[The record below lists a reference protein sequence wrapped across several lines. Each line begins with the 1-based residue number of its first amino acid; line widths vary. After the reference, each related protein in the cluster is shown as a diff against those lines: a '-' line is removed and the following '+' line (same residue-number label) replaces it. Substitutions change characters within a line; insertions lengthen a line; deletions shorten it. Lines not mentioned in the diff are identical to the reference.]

1 MSCNPRIGRDTSY
14 ILVSH
19 KDGSFFFRYVMFLTP
34 ELLPYMMQ
42 TIHTESIKKEE
53 RELLFS
59 YENIF
64 ILKLMV
70 NMRKCFKNGY
80 LQKVDKS
87 NALVSCV
94 CGIADTTANEVS
106 SSKIHEADAF
116 LNSLKLDSNG
126 NLLSDVP
133 PMGKSTLCYWI
144 NTTNQL
150 VKKNKVKFWHRQKK
164 ISANIRIWYLSTLK
178 KKSKINLET
187 IHIIIAGQL

>member
-1 MSCNPRIGRDTSY
+1 
-14 ILVSH
+14 
-19 KDGSFFFRYVMFLTP
+19 
-34 ELLPYMMQ
+34 
-42 TIHTESIKKEE
+42 
-53 RELLFS
+53 
-59 YENIF
+59 
-64 ILKLMV
+64 MV

-133 PMGKSTLCYWI
+133 PMRKSTLY
-144 NTTNQL
+144 
-150 VKKNKVKFWHRQKK
+150 
-164 ISANIRIWYLSTLK
+164 Y
-178 KKSKINLET
+178 
-187 IHIIIAGQL
+187 